1 VGEVVDGD
9 ELDEE
14 LDEREGVGEAED
26 SVLTVVEELVSCE
39 EACCWMEEWWATWER
54 VSDFSRLGRIWAET
68 SDFLRWLRRSLKS
81 LKGEEKSLI
90 VGF

>member
-14 LDEREGVGEAED
+14 LEEREGVGEAED

-39 EACCWMEEWWATWER
+39 EVCCWMEECCVT
-54 VSDFSRLGRIWAET
+54 
-68 SDFLRWLRRSLKS
+68 
-81 LKGEEKSLI
+81 
-90 VGF
+90 